1 MTPPLEMVLR
11 KNLIDLKRADT
22 RNEITSA
29 VVTTLFSFL
38 VFSISLI
45 KGRKKKEVMTKRL
58 FSCEG
63 FEVLLI
69 IQQS

>member
-1 MTPPLEMVLR
+1 M
-11 KNLIDLKRADT
+11 IDLKRADT

-38 VFSISLI
+38 VFSIYLI
-45 KGRKKKEVMTKRL
+45 KERKKKEVMTKRL
-58 FSCEG
+58 FSCER
-63 FEVLLI
+63 FEVLLV